1 MQTFTVV
8 QSAEYEWKVL
18 DGNGEERH
26 VTLYQGRALDFAGLL
41 LTQEQDY
48 ATRKAAV
55 TFEEAPSFVSES
67 YRRGQG
73 SAYSHAHTRLSFLLG
88 GTLPRGGAAFRQE
101 LKELSDKLQ
110 LWAVE
115 HTLRAD
121 EIKTEREERI
131 NAKLDA

>member
-8 QSAEYEWKVL
+8 QSADFEWKVL

-26 VTLYQGRALDFAGLL
+26 VTLYQGRALNFAGLL
-41 LTQEQDY
+41 LSEEQDY
-48 ATRKAAV
+48 EAKKAAV

-67 YRRGQG
+67 YRRGQA
-73 SAYSHAHTRLSFLLG
+73 SAYRHAATRLSFLLG
-88 GTLPRGGAAFRQE
+88 GTLPRGGAAFRRELDE
-101 LKELSDKLQ
+101 LKDKLD

-115 HTLRAD
+115 HGERAS

-131 NAKLDA
+131 QAKLNA